1 MERKGDGHE
10 QKRLVEMLVRGKD
23 AAKQFQLQ
31 LQLGQAASQELKE
44 HLVETIL
51 STFTNVFSILKHSD
65 ATSQQPPMALSNS
78 PRSLSGSPK
87 SSNSMEAFREPGQV
101 DMAAKK
107 RYLPLITSPKSSG
120 D

>member
-51 STFTNVFSILKHSD
+51 STFTNVFSILKHSN
-65 ATSQQPPMALSNS
+65 ATSQQPPTALSNS
-78 PRSLSGSPK
+78 PRSLSSSSPK
-87 SSNSMEAFREPGQV
+87 SNNSMVAFREPGQV

-107 RYLPLITSPKSSG
+107 RYLATNYPFS
-120 D
+120 